1 MKCMYVAAVAAAL
14 ASSVLFTGCEKK
26 EPTLSEKMEQA
37 GKDLS
42 KAADND
48 KAAADTAKAADKA
61 ADEAGKAA
69 DSLAK

>member
-42 KAADND
+42 KAAD
-48 KAAADTAKAADKA
+48 KAAADTAKAT
-61 ADEAGKAA
+61 DEAGKAV
-69 DSLAK
+69 DSLKK

>member
-42 KAADND
+42 KAADKAAKDAD
-48 KAAADTAKAADKA
+48 KAANKA
-61 ADEAGKAA
+61 ADEAGKTV

>member
-37 GKDLS
+37 GKDLP
-42 KAADND
+42 
-48 KAAADTAKAADKA
+48 KAADKA
-61 ADEAGKAA
+61 ADEAGKAV